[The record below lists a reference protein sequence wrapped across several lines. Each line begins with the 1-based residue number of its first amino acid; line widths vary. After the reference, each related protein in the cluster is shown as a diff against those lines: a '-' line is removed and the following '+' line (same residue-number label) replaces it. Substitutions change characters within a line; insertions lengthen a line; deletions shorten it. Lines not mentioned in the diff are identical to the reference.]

1 MSTYEAIRDVS
12 WNVNLIKQRYF
23 MYDTLL
29 WACKILSLQFHTIS
43 ATSQAILLLFVGSG
57 ASCRD
62 GSYHVI
68 SCHVPIKIFQVA
80 CINGGGVYPGFMAI
94 YAIFIGKFVH
104 LHGIL
109 WGTFSNKFVSTSPPS
124 RLRSGCVKML
134 FEFLH
139 HSRYS
144 SATSR
149 IRLKFPQTAGN
160 DEASRCSHSRTFMTL
175 LEGFD
180 PPQRYIMIH
189 IYIYITHMF
198 CFPYWNINISSNV
211 S

>member
-1 MSTYEAIRDVS
+1 
-12 WNVNLIKQRYF
+12 

-43 ATSQAILLLFVGSG
+43 ATFSSNTPVVCWKWCFVSG
-57 ASCRD
+57 W
-62 GSYHVI
+62 VI
-68 SCHVPIKIFQVA
+68 SCHIMSCPDQDISSCVHQWGMGYTLDLWPFGKFV
-80 CINGGGVYPGFMAI
+80 
-94 YAIFIGKFVH
+94 IGKFVH

-189 IYIYITHMF
+189 IIYIYT
-198 CFPYWNINISSNV
+198 
-211 S
+211 

>member
-1 MSTYEAIRDVS
+1 MSTYEANRDVS

-80 CINGGGVYPGFMAI
+80 CINGDGVYPGFMAI
-94 YAIFIGKFVH
+94 NGHFHWRICSSSWDFYGVRFQINSYQPAH
-104 LHGIL
+104 QA
-109 WGTFSNKFVSTSPPS
+109 
-124 RLRSGCVKML
+124 GC
-134 FEFLH
+134 
-139 HSRYS
+139 
-144 SATSR
+144 A
-149 IRLKFPQTAGN
+149 AA
-160 DEASRCSHSRTFMTL
+160 ASRCCLNSFTTRVTRV
-175 LEGFD
+175 
-180 PPQRYIMIH
+180 PPAGY
-189 IYIYITHMF
+189 
-198 CFPYWNINISSNV
+198 V
-211 S
+211 

>member
-1 MSTYEAIRDVS
+1 MTQYCGLVRSYRYNFIQFRP
-12 WNVNLIKQRYF
+12 LLKQYSCC
-23 MYDTLL
+23 LL
-29 WACKILSLQFHTIS
+29 EVVLR
-43 ATSQAILLLFVGSG
+43 VGMG
-57 ASCRD
+57 HIM
-62 GSYHVI
+62 SYHVM
-68 SCHVPIKIFQVA
+68 SRSRYFQVA
-80 CINGGGVYPGFMAI
+80 CINGDGVYPGFMAI

-104 LHGIL
+104 FHGIL

-139 HSRYS
+139 RSRYS

-160 DEASRCSHSRTFMTL
+160 DEASRCSHSRIFMTL

-189 IYIYITHMF
+189 IYIYMTHMF
-198 CFPYWNINISSNV
+198 CFPYLNINISPNV

>member
-1 MSTYEAIRDVS
+1 MTQYCGLVRSYRYNFIQFRP
-12 WNVNLIKQRYF
+12 LLKQYSCC
-23 MYDTLL
+23 LL
-29 WACKILSLQFHTIS
+29 EVVLR
-43 ATSQAILLLFVGSG
+43 VGMG
-57 ASCRD
+57 HIM
-62 GSYHVI
+62 SYHVM
-68 SCHVPIKIFQVA
+68 SRSRYFQVA
-80 CINGGGVYPGFMAI
+80 CINGDGVYPGFMAI

-104 LHGIL
+104 FHGIL

-144 SATSR
+144 SATNR

-160 DEASRCSHSRTFMTL
+160 DEASRCSHSRIFMTL

-189 IYIYITHMF
+189 IYIYIWPTCFVSHIWILTYLQMF
-198 CFPYWNINISSNV
+198 HKILKGTS
-211 S
+211 